1 MLYIRTSRVTA
12 AVISICLA
20 AVVALAIPTAAWTAQ
35 AQAQHEKNIEYATKL
50 LQNMRKQN
58 DSEAMGD
65 AIASCKGVA
74 IFPKIIQAGLGIGG
88 MGGDGVVLIRG
99 KNGWTGPSFA
109 SLMGGS
115 IGLQIG
121 IKEVGLVLVITNE
134 AGLQVFT
141 GGQSFKL
148 GGDVSIAAGP
158 VGRDAEAATDSRAA
172 ASIYSYS
179 MSKGLFAGL
188 TLSGSTIN
196 VNGDANKAYWG
207 KKTDAKAA
215 LAKSASDSKIK
226 PLTAELDKLSKKK

>member
-1 MLYIRTSRVTA
+1 MLRIRILRMASLGLVFCFA
-12 AVISICLA
+12 ATVILA
-20 AVVALAIPTAAWTAQ
+20 VPTVALTDQ
-35 AQAQHEKNIEYATKL
+35 ARHEKNIEYATKL
-50 LQNMRKQN
+50 LKDMQEQS
-58 DSEAMGD
+58 DSKSMGD
-65 AIASCKGVA
+65 AIASCKGIA
-74 IFPKIIQAGLGIGG
+74 IFPKVIQAGLGIGG

-99 KNGWTGPSFA
+99 KNGWMGPSFA
-109 SLMGGS
+109 SIVGGS

-121 IKEVGLVLVITNE
+121 VKEVGLVLVITNE

-158 VGRDAEAATDSRAA
+158 VGRDAEAATDTRAA

-196 VNGDANKAYWG
+196 VSRDANKAYWG
-207 KKTDAKAA
+207 KETDAKTA
-215 LAKSASDSKIK
+215 LSKPASDSKIK
-226 PLTAELDKLSKKK
+226 PLTAELNKLSKK